1 MASPL
6 LYASFTPPQKP
17 QCFAQDGEEQTVAT
31 GGLLGRERNVV
42 QGKQSNN
49 LTPNLTSLA
58 DGEITTQERTSPS
71 RQDLAAKL
79 GLYLLLPLLQ
89 DHSGK
94 RSPVQPEELLGFAA
108 ELVCTAGFQLS
119 LRPQAWPLLFPSR
132 SQLLGVTLATDPEWN
147 HQDISIVG
155 FEEISGLPPYQ

>member
-1 MASPL
+1 M
-6 LYASFTPPQKP
+6 
-17 QCFAQDGEEQTVAT
+17 AT
-31 GGLLGRERNVV
+31 GGLLGRERNVA

-58 DGEITTQERTSPS
+58 DGEITTQERASPS
-71 RQDLAAKL
+71 RQDLAARQKN

-94 RSPVQPEELLGFAA
+94 RSLVQPEEPLGFAA
-108 ELVCTAGFQLS
+108 EPVCTAGFQLS

-132 SQLLGVTLATDPEWN
+132 SQLLGVTLATDLEWN
-147 HQDISIVG
+147 HPDSSTVG
-155 FEEISGLPPYQ
+155 FKEISGSLLTSSM